1 MHLVGNLDN
10 CNLAEH
16 CHDANLYYK
25 PKLGTALLWYNHFV
39 SNETGWL
46 GTMDHAS
53 YHGGCNVIEG
63 TKWAANNWIN
73 AGVDREADFK
83 IWEMVRMAEED
94 YQERMKLEPWEQQ
107 TTGNVEKKGEDTP
120 KEQESSENEKKTG
133 EEDKRDKGSE
143 ENE

>member
-1 MHLVGNLDN
+1 MRLAGSLDE
-10 CNLAEH
+10 CDLAEH
-16 CHDANLYYK
+16 CYDANLYYK

-46 GTMDHAS
+46 GTMDQAS

-73 AGVDREADFK
+73 AGVDREADLK
-83 IWEMVRMAEED
+83 VWEMVRMAEED
-94 YQERMKLEPWEQQ
+94 YKERMKREPWEQQ
-107 TTGNVEKKGEDTP
+107 TTRNDETKEEGTV
-120 KEQESSENEKKTG
+120 KEQERNEND
-133 EEDKRDKGSE
+133 DKRDKGSE